1 MMAHWTRPLGD
12 RAERLLRDL
21 ATATAVPGEIT
32 RLFLTPEH
40 RQAIDKVAG
49 WMLDAGM
56 TVSEDALGTVR
67 GLYCPPGVTPDDKRL
82 LIGSHIDTV
91 INAGAYDGCFGVIA
105 GIVAVDEI
113 RRRKLKLPFAIEV
126 LGFGDEEGVR
136 FPGALT
142 SSQAIAGRF
151 DPAALPKAD
160 KDGVSLDAAIR
171 AFGHD
176 PEKIALAAYDPE
188 KVQAYL
194 EVHIEQGPV
203 LEYEGLPLGVVT
215 AIASVTRANI
225 RISGE
230 AGHAG
235 TVPMRLRHDAFVAL
249 AELALVIESV
259 AKADAENGLVGT
271 IGRVE
276 VLPGAINVIPDGVNA
291 TLDLRSGTDSSRWK
305 ALAEIRKAARE
316 IAARRGVTISIDP
329 FHEVPVTPCAPHL
342 QNAIA
347 RTIAELGFPV
357 LKLPSGAGHDG
368 QAVAHLT
375 EVGMIFVRCAGGISH
390 NPAEHATVADM
401 GLAIEAL
408 IRVIDKLGDEERNRS

>member
-21 ATATAVPGEIT
+21 ASSTAIPGEIT

-40 RQAIDKVAG
+40 RQAIEKVGA
-49 WMLDAGM
+49 WMRQAGM
-56 TVSEDALGTVR
+56 TTSEDALGTIR
-67 GLYCPPGVTPDDKRL
+67 GLYCPPGVTPSDKRL

-105 GIVAVDEI
+105 GLIAVDEI

-142 SSQAIAGRF
+142 SSQAIAGHF
-151 DPAALPKAD
+151 DPASLDKAD
-160 KDGVSLDAAIR
+160 KQGVTLADAIR
-171 AFGHD
+171 AFGND
-176 PEKIALAAYDPE
+176 PEKIALAAYDPA
-188 KVQAYL
+188 KVMAYL

-235 TVPMRLRHDAFVAL
+235 TVPMRLRHDAFSAI
-249 AELALVIESV
+249 AELALVIENV
-259 AKADAENGLVGT
+259 AKGDAENGLVGT

-276 VLPGAINVIPDGVNA
+276 VLPGAINVIPDRVNA

-316 IAARRGVTISIDP
+316 IAARRGVTIAIDP

-347 RTIAELGFPV
+347 RTIQELGFPV

-408 IRVIDKLGDEERNRS
+408 IRVIEKLGDEERNRS

>member
-1 MMAHWTRPLGD
+1 MA
-12 RAERLLRDL
+12 
-21 ATATAVPGEIT
+21 
-32 RLFLTPEH
+32 
-40 RQAIDKVAG
+40 
-49 WMLDAGM
+49 
-56 TVSEDALGTVR
+56 
-67 GLYCPPGVTPDDKRL
+67 
-82 LIGSHIDTV
+82 GS
-91 INAGAYDGCFGVIA
+91 
-105 GIVAVDEI
+105 
-113 RRRKLKLPFAIEV
+113 
-126 LGFGDEEGVR
+126 
-136 FPGALT
+136 
-142 SSQAIAGRF
+142 
-151 DPAALPKAD
+151 
-160 KDGVSLDAAIR
+160 
-171 AFGHD
+171 
-176 PEKIALAAYDPE
+176 
-188 KVQAYL
+188 L

-225 RISGE
+225 RITGE

-235 TVPMRLRHDAFVAL
+235 TVPMRLRHDAFSAL

-259 AKADAENGLVGT
+259 ARADAENGLVGT

-316 IAARRGVTISIDP
+316 IAARRGVTIAIDP

-347 RTIAELGFPV
+347 RTIQELGFPV

-390 NPAEHATVADM
+390 NPAEHATPADM

>member
-21 ATATAVPGEIT
+21 ATATAIPGEIT

-40 RQAIDKVAG
+40 RQAIDKVSG

-67 GLYCPPGVTPDDKRL
+67 GLYCPPGVTPGDKRL

-105 GIVAVDEI
+105 GIIAVDEI
-113 RRRKLKLPFAIEV
+113 RRRKMKLPFAVEV

-142 SSQAIAGRF
+142 SSQAIAGQF
-151 DPAALPKAD
+151 DPAALEKAD
-160 KDGVSLDAAIR
+160 KQGITLDAAIR

-276 VLPGAINVIPDGVNA
+276 VLPGAINVIPNGVNA

-305 ALAEIRKAARE
+305 ALAEIRKSARE
-316 IAARRGVTISIDP
+316 IAARRGVTIAIEP

-347 RTIAELGFPV
+347 RTIGELGFPV